1 MARKVKAARWLRALD
16 NPGETGNKGFMV
28 IDLLREFKRAV
39 PFKPFVIQ
47 MVGGQ
52 RHKVT
57 HAQTFGVSPKG
68 SYVIVIDDKDW
79 PHHLNPSLIKS
90 VALGKSRRR
99 RKKRSVDIP
108 GGQEYKSFMVIESIR
123 EFNRAVPFKP
133 FEIQMVSGQRYEVPH
148 PDFVSISPKASIV
161 IVYDDAEH
169 PYHLSSLLIE
179 RVSPQ
184 KSHPKRKTA
193 KH

>member
-1 MARKVKAARWLRALD
+1 MHT
-16 NPGETGNKGFMV
+16 E
-28 IDLLREFKRAV
+28 
-39 PFKPFVIQ
+39 
-47 MVGGQ
+47 
-52 RHKVT
+52 
-57 HAQTFGVSPKG
+57 TFGLSPKG

-79 PHHLNPSLIKS
+79 PHHLNPLLIKS
-90 VALGKSRRR
+90 VALWKSRRR
-99 RKKRSVDIP
+99 RNKEGIDFP
-108 GGQEYKSFMVIESIR
+108 GEQEHKTFMVIESIR
-123 EFNRAVPFKP
+123 EFSRAVPFKP

-179 RVSPQ
+179 RVSLPGN
-184 KSHPKRKTA
+184 PRKRKTA